1 MGIHGDCK
9 DFQGEGKW
17 RRNRFKM
24 KRRLGLC
31 RELKHS
37 SQGSTMKTLHLL
49 NIYIYIYVFVFV
61 YIYIYTH
68 PKPKN
73 PKP

>member
-24 KRRLGLC
+24 KRRLGLY

-37 SQGSTMKTLHLL
+37 SQGSTMKTLHYS
-49 NIYIYIYVFVFV
+49 IYIYICIH
-61 YIYIYTH
+61 IYIHTL
-68 PKPKN
+68 N
-73 PKP
+73 PKTLNLKP